1 MSQNFSDKDYGGYF
15 ESLEKQLNKP
25 IPSRR
30 EISKQTPL
38 DKKRGVY
45 KVIRLR
51 KSVVAVCLALVLILW
66 AVFIVTNKKP
76 IAKPTPQQTETEEGN
91 EPKYKYVPIL
101 FANQTTAIPS
111 TNDAQSAIIV
121 NLKQNKVIAER
132 QADKR
137 MFPAST
143 TKIMTLLVAAENIK
157 DMNDTFTM
165 TLDITDPLYIAEAS
179 VAGFL
184 NGEKVNMKDLLYG
197 CILPS
202 GADAAMGLAIKVAGS
217 EEAFVKLMNKK
228 VKELGLENTNF
239 TNVTGLHN
247 EQNYSSAYDM
257 ASILKAALENEI
269 CREVLSTYRY
279 TTAKTPQNP
288 NGIDLSSTL
297 FDYMYGT
304 EPETATILGGKTG
317 FVNESGYC
325 IASYG
330 KAIESGNEYIVV
342 TLSNSSK
349 WPAFHGQIDLYKQFA
364 K

>member
-51 KSVVAVCLALVLILW
+51 KSVVAVCLALVLILG

-143 TKIMTLLVAAENIK
+143 TKIMTLLVAVEN
-157 DMNDTFTM
+157 
-165 TLDITDPLYIAEAS
+165 
-179 VAGFL
+179 V
-184 NGEKVNMKDLLYG
+184 
-197 CILPS
+197 
-202 GADAAMGLAIKVAGS
+202 
-217 EEAFVKLMNKK
+217 
-228 VKELGLENTNF
+228 ENF
-239 TNVTGLHN
+239 
-247 EQNYSSAYDM
+247 
-257 ASILKAALENEI
+257 K
-269 CREVLSTYRY
+269 
-279 TTAKTPQNP
+279 
-288 NGIDLSSTL
+288 
-297 FDYMYGT
+297 
-304 EPETATILGGKTG
+304 
-317 FVNESGYC
+317 
-325 IASYG
+325 
-330 KAIESGNEYIVV
+330 
-342 TLSNSSK
+342 
-349 WPAFHGQIDLYKQFA
+349 
-364 K
+364 